1 MDAQDLKS
9 PVHDRPT
16 GQVIM
21 TAAAS
26 PGSIVPTR
34 FRWWSAIA
42 SACGKAASIGI
53 PVGLG
58 VYLFTAHWGKADP
71 EYLFTVTFSKNPEF
85 LRKGIPPFVTKA
97 LSEALDFDHWVIL
110 GYFLVLLTCAL
121 VFTFLAFSE
130 SGKKLSHYILA
141 AALVAAFAHLL
152 EDALIYCVVTRPP
165 GGLLGRVPNAFWI
178 NAPAAMATVKWC
190 ALVVAVMAIPA
201 AVFSTVRVVLSHLR
215 MRTYRRR
222 HDGRNWWDDALSAP
236 APEPQEGD
244 VEAAW
249 RQAYYVPDGEGR
261 VGNHDDG
268 SVPKPTALCL
278 SGGGIRSACVA
289 MGAMQQ
295 LAGPRGAIADA
306 WPATPALDDFD
317 YVISVSGGGFSAGA
331 RVLGVQRE
339 PTRGRRGGG
348 AIAPLSDRF
357 SPGSVESDSLRRR
370 CDYLADSPLAL
381 LRALAEVFKNLLASL
396 LIVASS
402 AIILGWLLGI
412 FVNYFPFRAVVPRKG
427 GVSPINPDAHQ
438 RLDIEALHARPVAAL
453 AAIAIP
459 VAAVIICV
467 IGGLICEWASA
478 SRWSTAGQSAFG
490 WLGRRAALLAL
501 LVFGLSVAGPALMWL
516 CVQRPDKGPLGAIG
530 GIAAVVGLQYLTTLV
545 SMTSK
550 KDSLANPSRWLK
562 FVPSGVVR
570 IALVVLTLGVLLV
583 AWLLLLGIVA
593 GYVFNMEIDQAIL
606 HPSRSRQPL
615 TSDVQWLYLGGIALL
630 ALLLSSFDVTS
641 LSLHPFYRQRLAHAF
656 AVRRLRGKA
665 VEYSRCEST
674 WLDQYGKAQAG
685 GPKFVFA
692 AAAAISDGD
701 IRPAPGLN
709 AVSFVMTADY
719 IGGPALG
726 WLKTAEV
733 RQASPPRIERD
744 LTVQAAIAVSGAAFA
759 SAMGRQGKGI
769 QSLLA
774 LSGARLG
781 TWLPNPL
788 FVRNAQLKAAD
799 PSFPKALPSVRGA
812 GYFYRELLG
821 INKFDARLVQ
831 VTDGGHY
838 ENLGLVEALRRRCRL
853 IYCIDSSGD
862 APPLLSGLSEAI
874 RLARFELGVKIT
886 MENGGPFG
894 VENLAPGSGDQFV
907 DSHAFCSLN
916 ARVTKCAV
924 ARGRITYPDAAGI
937 ETEEARTGWLII
949 AKAVLWQELPDWVL
963 TYAAQSG
970 GAEFPHDNTSDQW
983 FSEGQFAAYTEVGRS
998 IAVSAMKVPCDG
1010 SLPTIGTPVQA
1021 VNGDEPAVPP
1031 RPAA

>member
-1 MDAQDLKS
+1 
-9 PVHDRPT
+9 
-16 GQVIM
+16 M
-21 TAAAS
+21 TAAVS
-26 PGSIVPTR
+26 PRGIVPRR
-34 FRWWSAIA
+34 FRWWSAT
-42 SACGKAASIGI
+42 ACAILIG
-53 PVGLG
+53 VGG
-58 VYLFTAHWGKADP
+58 YLFAAYWSKADA
-71 EYLFTVTFSKNPEF
+71 EYLFTVVFSKNPEF
-85 LRKGIPPFVTKA
+85 LLKGIPPFVAQA
-97 LSEALDFDHWVIL
+97 LTDALHFDHWVIP
-110 GYFLVLLTCAL
+110 GYCLALITCAA
-121 VFTFLAFSE
+121 VFRFLAFSE
-130 SGKKLSHYILA
+130 SGKKLSCYILA
-141 AALVAAFAHLL
+141 AAGVATAAHVL
-152 EDALIYCVVTRPP
+152 EDALIYCVLNRTP
-165 GGLLGRVPNAFWI
+165 GGLLSRVPNAFWI
-178 NAPAAMATVKWC
+178 YAPAAVATVKWC
-190 ALVVAVMAIPA
+190 ALIVAVTAIPA
-201 AVFSTVRVVLSHLR
+201 AVFSVIRVALSHLCLR
-215 MRTYRRR
+215 RYRRR
-222 HDGRNWWDDALSAP
+222 HDGRNWWDDALPAP
-236 APEPQEGD
+236 APEPTEGD

-249 RQAYYVPDGEGR
+249 RRAYYIPDGEPKGGKHR
-261 VGNHDDG
+261 DG
-268 SVPKPTALCL
+268 SAATPTALCL

-295 LAGPRGAIADA
+295 LAGPRGAVTDA
-306 WPATPALDDFD
+306 WPAAPALDDFD

-339 PTRGRRGGG
+339 PARDGRGGG
-348 AIAPLSDRF
+348 AIARLSERF
-357 SPGSVESDSLRRR
+357 SPGSVEFDSLRRR

-381 LRALAEVFKNLLASL
+381 LRALAEVFKNLVASL

-402 AIILGWLLGI
+402 AVILGWLLGI
-412 FVNYFPFRAVVPRKG
+412 FVNYFPFKAVVPYRDG
-427 GVSPINPDAHQ
+427 ASPLNRDAHP
-438 RLDIEALHARPVAAL
+438 RVDIEALHARPVAAF

-459 VAAVIICV
+459 VAAVVFCV
-467 IGGLICEWASA
+467 VGGLICEWAST
-478 SRWSTAGQSAFG
+478 SRRSTAWQDRFG

-516 CVQRPDKGPLGAIG
+516 CLQRPDKGPVGAVG
-530 GIAAVVGLQYLTTLV
+530 GIAAVVALQYSTTLL

-550 KDSLANPSRWLK
+550 KDSPVNPSRWLK

-570 IALVVLTLGVLLV
+570 IALVVLTLGVLLI

-593 GYVFNMEIDQAIL
+593 GHAFNMEINQAIL
-606 HPSRSRQPL
+606 NPGRSRQPL
-615 TSDVQWLYLGGIALL
+615 TSDIQWLYLGGIALL

-641 LSLHPFYRQRLAHAF
+641 LSLHPFYRQRLAHTF
-656 AVRRLRGKA
+656 AVRRLGGKA
-665 VEYSRCEST
+665 VEYKPSEST
-674 WLDQYGKAQAG
+674 WLDQYGKAQTG

-692 AAAAISDGD
+692 AAAAVSDGD

-719 IGGPALG
+719 VGGPCLG
-726 WLKTAEV
+726 WLKTAEL
-733 RQASPPRIERD
+733 RQASPPRIQRD
-744 LTVQAAIAVSGAAFA
+744 LTVEAAMAVSGAAFA
-759 SAMGRQGKGI
+759 SAMGRESQGI

-862 APPLLSGLSEAI
+862 CPPLLSGLSEAI
-874 RLARFELGVKIT
+874 RLAKFELGVEIT
-886 MENGGPFG
+886 MENDGPFG
-894 VENLAPGSGDQFV
+894 VENLAPGSGDHFRE
-907 DSHAFCSLN
+907 SNAFCGLN
-916 ARVTKCAV
+916 DRITKCAV

-937 ETEEARTGWLII
+937 ESEEARTGWLII

-963 TYAAQSG
+963 TYAAEHG

-998 IAVSAMKVPCDG
+998 IAVSAMKVPGDG
-1010 SLPTIGTPVQA
+1010 SLPATEPPVQ
-1021 VNGDEPAVPP
+1021 VVDGTV
-1031 RPAA
+1031 AAESSISAA

>member
-1 MDAQDLKS
+1 MDAQGSKTM
-9 PVHDRPT
+9 HDRPT
-16 GQVIM
+16 GQVIT
-21 TAAAS
+21 TAAACLRD
-26 PGSIVPTR
+26 IVPKR
-34 FRWWSAIA
+34 FRWWLGIPSAIL
-42 SACGKAASIGI
+42 IG
-53 PVGLG
+53 VGA
-58 VYLFTAHWGKADP
+58 YLFVAYWGRADA
-71 EYLFTVTFSKNPEF
+71 EYLFTVIFSKNPDF
-85 LRKGIPPFVTKA
+85 IWKGIPAFVAKA
-97 LSEALDFDHWVIL
+97 LTDALRFDCLVIP
-110 GYFLVLLTCAL
+110 GYCLALIVCAL
-121 VFTFLAFSE
+121 VFKYLAFSE
-130 SGKKLSHYILA
+130 SGKKLSRYILA
-141 AALVAAFAHLL
+141 AAVVATVAHIL
-152 EDALIYCVVTRPP
+152 EDVLIYCVLHRTP
-165 GGLLGRVPNAFWI
+165 GGLLARVPSAIWI
-178 NAPAAMATVKWC
+178 YAPPAMATVKWC
-190 ALVVAVMAIPA
+190 ALVVAVTAAPA
-201 AVFSTVRVVLSHLR
+201 AFFSVIRVGLSHWR
-215 MRTYRRR
+215 MSRYRRR
-222 HDGRNWWDDALSAP
+222 HTGQNWWDDAL
-236 APEPQEGD
+236 PEPGPEPEEGD

-249 RQAYYVPDGEGR
+249 RRAYYVPDGNGAGGR
-261 VGNHDDG
+261 RDDG
-268 SVPKPTALCL
+268 SAPTPTALCL

-295 LAGPRGAIADA
+295 LAFPRGAVADA
-306 WPATPALDDFD
+306 WPPGPALDDFD

-331 RVLGVQRE
+331 RVLSVQPE
-339 PTRGRRGGG
+339 PTRGRRVGG
-348 AIAPLSDRF
+348 AIARLSERF
-357 SPGSVESDSLRRR
+357 SPGSVEFDYLRRR

-396 LIVASS
+396 LILASS
-402 AIILGWLLGI
+402 AVIMGWLLGM
-412 FVNYFPFRAVVPRKG
+412 FVNYFPFRAVVPYRG
-427 GVSPINPDAHQ
+427 DLPPSSPVGHP
-438 RLDIEALHARPVAAL
+438 RVEIEALHARPAAAL
-453 AAIAIP
+453 AAIAVP
-459 VAAVIICV
+459 VAAVIACIV
-467 IGGLICEWASA
+467 LGLICEWASA
-478 SRWSTAGQSAFG
+478 SPVSTKCQNFFGQ
-490 WLGRRAALLAL
+490 WGRRAALLAM

-516 CVQRPDKGPLGAIG
+516 CLQRPDKGPVGAIG
-530 GIAAVVGLQYLTTLV
+530 GIAAVVTLQFSTTLL

-550 KDSLANPSRWLK
+550 KDSPVNPSRWLK
-562 FVPSGVVR
+562 LVPSGVVR
-570 IALVVLTLGVLLV
+570 LALVVLTLGVLLV
-583 AWLLLLGIVA
+583 AWLLLLGTVA
-593 GYVFNMEIDQAIL
+593 GYVFNLEIQHAIAN
-606 HPSRSRQPL
+606 PTRSRQPL
-615 TSDVQWLYLGGIALL
+615 TSDVQCLYLGLIALI

-665 VEYSRCEST
+665 VEYEACEST
-674 WLDQYGKAQAG
+674 WLDQYGKTQTG

-719 IGGPALG
+719 VGGPALG
-726 WLKTAEV
+726 WLKTEEL
-733 RQASPPRIERD
+733 RHASPPRIQRD

-759 SAMGRQGKGI
+759 SAMGRQGQGI

-788 FVRNAQLKAAD
+788 FVRNIQLNAAD

-862 APPLLSGLSEAI
+862 CPPLLSGLSDAI
-874 RLARFELGVKIT
+874 RLARFELGVEIT

-894 VENLAPGSGDQFV
+894 VENLAPGSGDQFG
-907 DSHAFCSLN
+907 DTNAFCSLN

-924 ARGRITYPDAAGI
+924 ARGRITYPEAAGI
-937 ETEEARTGWLII
+937 ETEDARTGWLIV

-963 TYAAQSG
+963 TYAAEHG

-998 IAVSAMKVPCDG
+998 IALCAMKVPGDG
-1010 SLPTIGTPVQA
+1010 TVPPIKPTVQT
-1021 VNGDEPAVPP
+1021 VNGSQPAEP
-1031 RPAA
+1031 RMPAA

>member
-1 MDAQDLKS
+1 
-9 PVHDRPT
+9 
-16 GQVIM
+16 M
-21 TAAAS
+21 TAAHH
-26 PGSIVPTR
+26 PGSVVPTR

-42 SACGKAASIGI
+42 GACGKVATVSIPI
-53 PVGLG
+53 GLG
-58 VYLFTAHWGKADP
+58 AYLFAVYWGKADP
-71 EYLFTVTFSKNPEF
+71 EYLFTTTFSKNPGF
-85 LRKGIPPFVTKA
+85 VRKGIPPFVTTA

-110 GYFLVLLTCAL
+110 GYFLVLVTCAL

-141 AALVAAFAHLL
+141 AALVATFAHLL
-152 EDALIYCVVTRPP
+152 EDTLIYWVVTRPP
-165 GGLLGRVPNAFWI
+165 SGRLSRVPDAFWI
-178 NAPAAMATVKWC
+178 YAPAAMATVKWC
-190 ALVVAVMAIPA
+190 ALVVAVTAIPA
-201 AVFSTVRVVLSHLR
+201 AVFSIIRVVLSHLR
-215 MRTYRRR
+215 MRRYRRA
-222 HDGRNWWDDALSAP
+222 HDGKNWWDDALSPP
-236 APEPQEGD
+236 APEPKEVD
-244 VEAAW
+244 IEAAW
-249 RQAYYVPDGEGR
+249 RQAYYVPDAEDH
-261 VGNHDDG
+261 VPNHVDG
-268 SVPKPTALCL
+268 SVPRPTALCL

-295 LAGPRGAIADA
+295 LARPRGAITDA
-306 WPATPALDDFD
+306 WPAAPALDDFD

-339 PTRGRRGGG
+339 PTRDRRGGG
-348 AIAPLSDRF
+348 AMAPLSERF
-357 SPGSVESDSLRRR
+357 SPGSVEFDSLRRR
-370 CDYLADSPLAL
+370 CDYIADSPLAL
-381 LRALAEVFKNLLASL
+381 LRALAEVLKNLLASL
-396 LIVASS
+396 LILASS
-402 AIILGWLLGI
+402 AIVLGWLLGI
-412 FVNYFPFRAVVPRKG
+412 FVNYFPFRAVVPRRG
-427 GVSPINPDAHQ
+427 GVLPFNPDTHQ
-438 RLDIEALHARPVAAL
+438 RLDIEALQARPLAAF

-459 VAAVIICV
+459 VAAAIICV
-467 IGGLICEWASA
+467 IGDLICEWASV
-478 SRWSTAGQSAFG
+478 SRWSTAGQNAFRC
-490 WLGRRAALLAL
+490 LGRKAALLAL

-530 GIAAVVGLQYLTTLV
+530 GIAAVVGLQYWTTLV

-550 KDSLANPSRWLK
+550 KDSLVNPSRWLK

-570 IALVVLTLGVLLV
+570 IALVVFTLGVLLV

-606 HPSRSRQPL
+606 HPNRIGQPL
-615 TSDVQWLYLGGIALL
+615 TSDVQWLYLGGIGLL

-641 LSLHPFYRQRLAHAF
+641 LSLHPFYRRRLAHTF
-656 AVRRLRGKA
+656 AVRRLGGKA
-665 VEYSRCEST
+665 KEYERSEAT
-674 WLDQYGKAQAG
+674 WLDKYGKAQTDR
-685 GPKFVFA
+685 PKFVFA

-719 IGGPALG
+719 VGGPALG
-726 WLKTAEV
+726 WLKTAEL

-744 LTVQAAIAVSGAAFA
+744 LTVEAAMAVSGAAFA

-853 IYCIDSSGD
+853 IYCVDSSGD
-862 APPLLSGLSEAI
+862 APPLLSGLSDAI
-874 RLARFELGVKIT
+874 RLARFELGVEIT
-886 MENGGPFG
+886 MESGGPFG
-894 VENLAPGSGDQFV
+894 VENLAPGSGDHFGE
-907 DSHAFCSLN
+907 SHAFCSLN
-916 ARVTKCAV
+916 ARITKCAV
-924 ARGRITYPDAAGI
+924 ARGRITYPAAADIGA
-937 ETEEARTGWLII
+937 EGARTGWLII
-949 AKAVLWQELPDWVL
+949 AKAVLWQEFPDWVL
-963 TYAAQSG
+963 TYAAEKG
-970 GAEFPHDNTSDQW
+970 GADFPHDNTSDQW

-998 IAVSAMKVPCDG
+998 IAVSALKVPCED
-1010 SLPTIGTPVQA
+1010 SFPTIEPRVEA
-1021 VNGDEPAVPP
+1021 VNGGVSAEPVPAP
-1031 RPAA
+1031 DMAEIGVPAPAGVSP